1 MALGRRLFDTSCAYI
16 YNVCASVT
24 YHSLGTIFMNLKDKL
39 MADLRQALRDG
50 DTLRKSTIRL
60 LQAAITVAEKA
71 GERQRILSEEEI
83 QAVIAKQV
91 KQRRDSIAAYTHAG
105 RADLAAQEEAELQI
119 LLEYMPKQ
127 MTREEI
133 TAAAQEVIE
142 ELHATDPKQIGQVM
156 RELMPKVKGR
166 ADGRLVNQIV
176 RELLAK

>member
-1 MALGRRLFDTSCAYI
+1 M
-16 YNVCASVT
+16 
-24 YHSLGTIFMNLKDKL
+24 
-39 MADLRQALRDG
+39 
-50 DTLRKSTIRL
+50 
-60 LQAAITVAEKA
+60 
-71 GERQRILSEEEI
+71 
-83 QAVIAKQV
+83 
-91 KQRRDSIAAYTHAG
+91 
-105 RADLAAQEEAELQI
+105 AAQEEAELQI

-166 ADGRLVNQIV
+166 VDGRLVNQIV